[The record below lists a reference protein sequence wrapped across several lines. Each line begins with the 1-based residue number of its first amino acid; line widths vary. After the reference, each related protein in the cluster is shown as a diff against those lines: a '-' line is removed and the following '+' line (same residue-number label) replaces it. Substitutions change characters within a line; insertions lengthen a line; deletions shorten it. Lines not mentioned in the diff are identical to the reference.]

1 MAVVKREDVAR
12 IKASRCGEGG
22 RDVTRAET
30 KRGKSVAVVEREDAV
45 NSGEAQPAEV
55 LGRGGGG
62 RSGDGRGAAAMAGL
76 TTCLSTGR

>member
-45 NSGEAQPAEV
+45 NSGEAQPAEARV
-55 LGRGGGG
+55 EAAEVAGE
-62 RSGDGRGAAAMAGL
+62 AAAAGAVTAEVRRRWL
-76 TTCLSTGR
+76 G